1 MAPTEVHQQGSKD
14 GKAQGFRERQ
24 QELLP
29 KASGEVPEQDL
40 VDPNMVATV
49 DRTVDISGHQWTVD
63 PEIKEIYKKSRNLR
77 NL

>member
-1 MAPTEVHQQGSKD
+1 MAPTDVHQQGSKD

-49 DRTVDISGHQWTVD
+49 DRTVDRTVDISGLWTL
-63 PEIKEIYKKSRNLR
+63 KSKKSLR
-77 NL
+77 NLEI